1 MKRPDF
7 LDQLNAFLDGELPPD
22 ELAGVTARFA
32 SRPGNC
38 KNLAE
43 LARLRADLAVA
54 IPLEAPSADLIE
66 RVEAALALQAA
77 EAEAANV
84 VSFRLRSSRK
94 RLGWIGVGGAIA
106 AMLVVSFLPRADE
119 TRDLMSVRD
128 AAMRASLVRDPVAQ
142 NAAPVVR
149 GFELVSA
156 GTDIVSGRHSTV
168 LVYKGK
174 GGEITLCI
182 WPSDGEAAHG
192 VVQADYQ
199 DAKIDYWN
207 NGRAEFWAESA
218 HPEGA
223 ALNEFIRAINP
234 A

>member
-1 MKRPDF
+1 MNRPNF
-7 LDQLNAFLDGELPPD
+7 QDQLNALLDGELPPG
-22 ELAGVTARFA
+22 ELVDVTARLA
-32 SRPGNC
+32 SRPGSS
-38 KNLAE
+38 KILAG

-54 IPLEAPSADLIE
+54 IPLEAPSADLVE
-66 RVEAALALQAA
+66 RVEAALASQAVGA
-77 EAEAANV
+77 DAANV
-84 VSFRLRSSRK
+84 VSFSARSSRK

-119 TRDLMSVRD
+119 TPDLLSVRD
-128 AAMRASLVRDPVAQ
+128 AAMRASMTGATVARKD
-142 NAAPVVR
+142 APVVP
-149 GFELVSA
+149 GFELLSA
-156 GTDIVSGRHSTV
+156 GTDIVSGRRSTV
-168 LVYKGK
+168 LVYKGD

-192 VVQADYQ
+192 VVQAEYQ

-207 NGRAEFWAESA
+207 DGQAEFWAESA
-218 HPEGA
+218 RPEGA

>member
-1 MKRPDF
+1 MNRPDF
-7 LDQLNAFLDGELPPD
+7 QDQLNALLDGELPPG
-22 ELAGVTARFA
+22 ELVGVTARLA
-32 SRPGNC
+32 SRPGSS
-38 KNLAE
+38 KSLAE

-54 IPLEAPSADLIE
+54 IPLEEPSAGLVE
-66 RVEAALALQAA
+66 RVEAGLASEAA
-77 EAEAANV
+77 EAGAANV
-84 VSFRLRSSRK
+84 VSFGARSSRK

-128 AAMRASLVRDPVAQ
+128 AAMRASMTGAKVAR
-142 NAAPVVR
+142 NDVPVVP

-156 GTDIVSGRHSTV
+156 GTDIVSGRRSTV
-168 LVYKGK
+168 LVYKGA

-192 VVQADYQ
+192 VVQAEYQ
-199 DAKIDYWN
+199 NAQIDYWN
-207 NGRAEFWAESA
+207 DGRAEFWAESA

-223 ALNEFIRAINP
+223 ALNEFMRAINP